1 MVLRG
6 KTALV
11 IGGAVGIGRAVCVA
25 FAEAGANVTVADR
38 GWASEKASLL
48 AELRALGSKA
58 YSSEVDVNDENS
70 VSKVIQG
77 AIAAFGH
84 LDILVNNAGITS
96 SGSAIQDQDWDTWDN
111 IFNVNLKGIAFGMKH
126 AVPHMLERKYG
137 RIINTSSQ
145 LAHKPVANHSAY
157 CASKAAVT
165 ALTASVAQEVAPH
178 GVTIN
183 CVCPGMTN
191 TAMLMVG
198 GRSFVEEKLK
208 ALPVGRAGEAA
219 EIASTYVYLAS
230 DAAAFFIG
238 QSLSPN
244 GGDVMW

>member
-1 MVLRG
+1 MLLNG

-11 IGGAVGIGRAVCVA
+11 IGGAVGIGRAVSLAFADAGASVA
-25 FAEAGANVTVADR
+25 FADR
-38 GWASEKASLL
+38 GWTEEKRSLEV
-48 AELRALGSKA
+48 ELTALGSRNLA
-58 YSSEVDVNDENS
+58 IDVDVTDEAS
-70 VSKVIQG
+70 VAF
-77 AIAAFGH
+77 AIRHAIETFGH

-96 SGSAIQDQDWDTWDN
+96 SGAAIQDQDWAVWDS
-111 IFNVNLKGIAFGMKH
+111 IFGVNLKGVAFGMKH
-126 AVPHMLERKYG
+126 VMPHMLERRYG

-145 LAHKPVANHSAY
+145 LAHKPVGAHGAY

-165 ALTASVAQEVAPH
+165 ALTASVAQEVAAH
-178 GVTIN
+178 GITVN

-191 TAMLMVG
+191 TAMLHVG
-198 GRSFVEEKLK
+198 GEAFVSEKLR
-208 ALPVGRAGEAA
+208 ALPIGRAGEVD
-219 EIASTYVYLAS
+219 EVASAYVYLAS

>member
-25 FAEAGANVTVADR
+25 FAEAGANVGVADR
-38 GWASEKASLL
+38 GWLSEKASLL
-48 AELRALGSKA
+48 EELAAFGTQA
-58 YSSEVDVNDENS
+58 YSSEVDVNDESS
-70 VSKVIQG
+70 VAEVIG
-77 AIAAFGH
+77 EAIATFGH

-96 SGSAIQDQDWDTWDN
+96 PGAAIRDQDWNTWDN

-165 ALTASVAQEVAPH
+165 ALTASVAQEVAVH
-178 GVTIN
+178 GVTVN

-191 TAMLMVG
+191 TAMLLVG
-198 GRSFVEEKLK
+198 GRSFVEERIK
-208 ALPVGRAGEAA
+208 ALPIGRAGGVS
-219 EIASTYVYLAS
+219 EIASAYVYLAS
-230 DAAAFFIG
+230 DAAAFFVG

>member
-1 MVLRG
+1 MPLSG

-11 IGGAVGIGRAVCVA
+11 IGGAVGIGRAVCLA
-25 FAEAGANVTVADR
+25 FAQAGASVAVADR
-38 GWASEKASLL
+38 GWPEEKRSLST
-48 AELRALGSKA
+48 ELSALGSRTFA
-58 YSSEVDVNDENS
+58 IDVDVTDELS
-70 VSKVIQG
+70 VAT
-77 AIAAFGH
+77 AIRETIKTFGH

-96 SGSAIQDQDWDTWDN
+96 SGAAIKDQDWAVWDN
-111 IFNVNLKGIAFGMKH
+111 ILSVNLKGVAFGMKH
-126 AVPHMLERKYG
+126 AIPHMLERRYG

-145 LAHKPVANHSAY
+145 LAHKPVGNHSAY

-165 ALTASVAQEVAPH
+165 ALTASVAQEVAAH
-178 GVTIN
+178 GITVN

-191 TAMLMVG
+191 TSMLYVG
-198 GRSFVEEKLK
+198 GESFVAEKLR
-208 ALPVGRAGEAA
+208 ALPIGRAGEVA
-219 EIASTYVYLAS
+219 EVASAYVYLAS